1 MKILTSNQNKG
12 AEEMKSIDI
21 FKRAALLTVGFLLLS
36 VAASAQESKISE
48 KDMPQPVLAAFKS
61 AYPNATVRGYA
72 RERENGKLFY
82 EIEST
87 DGATM
92 RDISYHPDGTVAEI
106 EETVAATDLPAEAQ
120 KVIQTKYPRAVVT
133 KAEKTTA
140 GDKIS
145 YEVSAKRGKQR
156 ISLAFDA
163 EGKLLKSH
171 VR

>member
-1 MKILTSNQNKG
+1 
-12 AEEMKSIDI
+12 MKSIYI
-21 FKRAALLTVGFLLLS
+21 FKRAALISIGFLLLS
-36 VAASAQESKISE
+36 VAASAQESKVSE
-48 KDMPQPVLAAFKS
+48 KDMPQPVLAAFRS

-72 RERENGKLFY
+72 KEKENGKSFY

-92 RDISYHPDGTVAEI
+92 RDISYNPDGTVAGV

-133 KAEKTTA
+133 RAEKTTQ
-140 GDKIS
+140 GEKVG

-163 EGKLLKSH
+163 NGKLLRSH